1 MDNGGGF
8 TVLIS
13 VVVYMGICIFVGLW
27 ALRKTKSST
36 DFFMAGRNLGVI
48 VTGFAVFSSI
58 MSGFGFVGGPGL
70 VYHMGM
76 SSMWMVI
83 GAPMGTCISFYLLG
97 KRIRLLAELKN
108 SVY

>member
-36 DFFMAGRNLGVI
+36 DFFMAGRNLG
-48 VTGFAVFSSI
+48 AVSYTH
-58 MSGFGFVGGPGL
+58 L
-70 VYHMGM
+70 RAHE
-76 SSMWMVI
+76 
-83 GAPMGTCISFYLLG
+83 TL
-97 KRIRLLAELKN
+97 R
-108 SVY
+108 

>member
-27 ALRKTKSST
+27 ALRKTKSSS

-48 VTGFAVFSSI
+48 VTGFAVF
-58 MSGFGFVGGPGL
+58 
-70 VYHMGM
+70 
-76 SSMWMVI
+76 
-83 GAPMGTCISFYLLG
+83 
-97 KRIRLLAELKN
+97 LA
-108 SVY
+108 S